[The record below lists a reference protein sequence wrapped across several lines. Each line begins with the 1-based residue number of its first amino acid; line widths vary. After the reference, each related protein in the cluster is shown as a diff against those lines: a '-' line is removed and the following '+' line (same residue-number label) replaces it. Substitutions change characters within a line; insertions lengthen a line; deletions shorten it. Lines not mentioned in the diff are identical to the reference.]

1 MSATLPEQ
9 IQRVRM
15 ALAEVGIPAD
25 AVLSTTEPG
34 FYASWDLTQPWDLLW
49 RARETAEFRDAACF
63 ACWIDGV
70 VQSLPDVGEP
80 DPCVA
85 TRRFVQ
91 DCGVDR
97 SAIGSEVVASPPR
110 VAASDRVAEP
120 RADPR
125 PEHGSP
131 VAPPP

>member
-1 MSATLPEQ
+1 MTVTLPEQ
-9 IQRVRM
+9 IERVRM
-15 ALAEVGIPAD
+15 ALAEVGLPAD

-49 RARETAEFRDAACF
+49 RARETAEFRAPACF

-70 VQSLPDVGEP
+70 IQSQPDVGEP
-80 DPCVA
+80 DPCLA
-85 TRRFVQ
+85 DRRFVQ

-120 RADPR
+120 RAKSAIEQD
-125 PEHGSP
+125 
-131 VAPPP
+131 APPP